1 MDISDCFWLFYASK
15 YNNRIRHQ
23 LVFGTLI
30 ITALVAYFSQ
40 FLEKKYTVTT
50 SIYTGITSNTGL
62 NDETRPDWQAV
73 NNTYDNLVNLTKS
86 RGTLENVSLKLLALN
101 LMHGDPEID
110 NLYITANNYKKLI
123 ASVPEEILHLVDTAS
138 LDKTVNLFK
147 EYKYSDSRNYL
158 HELFNGSSAFY
169 SYNALSSIIIRRQGN
184 SDLIEIA
191 YTSTDPGITWNTVK
205 LVSEELKYSY
215 NNLRYQT
222 ANDIVKYYEEELKKL
237 RVQLNK
243 QENEL
248 TDYNVKNS
256 VINYIEQ
263 TKAIAHSFADFE
275 NRYEETRRNYES
287 SSSIIKNLEQYMDI
301 RTKLVKSNEEFI
313 NTLAEVSR
321 ISGKITEIETF
332 TSDEM
337 LSKDQELVK
346 YREELRDAEKK
357 IGLITNNINSYKES
371 KEGLAI
377 EGLVQEWLNQT
388 LIQAKAQADL
398 KVLNERKNDF
408 ADQYKNYSP
417 IGTRINQQEREIHVT
432 EQSYLEVLHALN
444 MAKMK
449 QKNLQLTSSNLNT
462 ISDASYPLFS
472 DKGKRFLLVVA
483 AFIGS
488 IIFIIGLNL
497 VIELLDRTL
506 RDAERARRLTGMNI
520 LGAFTGRNSQ
530 LKYRGFVKT
539 CNRISAA
546 YACNRLT
553 PYIKKGDTLC
563 INILSLE
570 EKEGKT
576 FISRY
581 FQESW
586 EELGFNVKYLR
597 VGQDIPIDASLFM
610 AEHIDKHI
618 QLESRPDILI
628 VEYPSIQQYG
638 VPSHLLGSSQVNL
651 LVANAC
657 RVWKNSDTELVKYL
671 RDITEGTALYLYLNN
686 ATREAVEDF
695 TGQLPPQTS
704 MRSFANR
711 MMYMGLTATNTA
723 VK

>member
-1 MDISDCFWLFYASK
+1 MDITLYISRFIY
-15 YNNRIRHQ
+15 RIRHQ

-62 NDETRPDWQAV
+62 DDETRPDWQAV

-123 ASVPEEILHLVDTAS
+123 ASVPEEILLLVDTTS

-581 FQESW
+581 LQESW

>member
-1 MDISDCFWLFYASK
+1 MDITLYISRFIY
-15 YNNRIRHQ
+15 RIRHQ

-30 ITALVAYFSQ
+30 VTALVAYFSQ

-50 SIYTGITSNTGL
+50 SIYTGITSSTGL

-101 LMHGDPEID
+101 LMHGNPEID

-123 ASVPEEILHLVDTAS
+123 ASVPEEILHLVDTTS

-158 HELFNGSSAFY
+158 HELFNSTAAFY
-169 SYNALSSIIIRRQGN
+169 SYSALSSIIVRRQGN

-237 RVQLNK
+237 RAQLNK
-243 QENEL
+243 QEKEL
-248 TDYNVKNS
+248 TDYNVQNS

-263 TKAIAHSFADFE
+263 TKAIAHSFSDFE

-313 NTLAEVSR
+313 NTLAEISR

-337 LSKDQELVK
+337 LNKDQELVK
-346 YREELRDAEKK
+346 YREELRNAEKK

-371 KEGLAI
+371 KEGVAI

-408 ADQYKNYSP
+408 ADQYRVFSP

-462 ISDASYPLFS
+462 ISDASYPIFS
-472 DKGKRFLLVVA
+472 DKGKRLLVVIA

-488 IIFIIGLNL
+488 IIFILGINL

-506 RDAERARRLTGMNI
+506 RDAERAKRLTGMNI

-539 CNRISAA
+539 CSRISAD

-553 PYIKKGDTLC
+553 PFIKKDNTLC

-570 EKEGKT
+570 EKEGKS
-576 FISRY
+576 FISQY

-610 AEHIDKHI
+610 AEHIEKHI

-628 VEYPSIQQYG
+628 VEYPAIQQHG

-723 VK
+723 IK

>member
-1 MDISDCFWLFYASK
+1 MDITLYISRFIY
-15 YNNRIRHQ
+15 RIRHQ

-40 FLEKKYTVTT
+40 FLEKKYTVTA

-62 NDETRPDWQAV
+62 DDETRPDWQAV

-472 DKGKRFLLVVA
+472 DKGKRFLLVIA

>member
-1 MDISDCFWLFYASK
+1 MDITLYISRFIY
-15 YNNRIRHQ
+15 RIRHQ

-62 NDETRPDWQAV
+62 DDETRPDWQAV

-123 ASVPEEILHLVDTAS
+123 ASVPEEILLLVDTTS

-256 VINYIEQ
+256 VINDIEQ

>member
-1 MDISDCFWLFYASK
+1 MDITLYISRFIY
-15 YNNRIRHQ
+15 RIRHQ

-62 NDETRPDWQAV
+62 DDETRPDWQAV

-123 ASVPEEILHLVDTAS
+123 ASVPEEILLLVDTTS

-586 EELGFNVKYLR
+586 KELGFNVKYLR

>member
-1 MDISDCFWLFYASK
+1 MDITLYISRFIY
-15 YNNRIRHQ
+15 RIRHQ

-62 NDETRPDWQAV
+62 DDETRPDWQAV

-123 ASVPEEILHLVDTAS
+123 ASVPEEILLLVDTTS

-657 RVWKNSDTELVKYL
+657 RVWKNSETELVKYL

>member
-1 MDISDCFWLFYASK
+1 M
-15 YNNRIRHQ
+15 
-23 LVFGTLI
+23 
-30 ITALVAYFSQ
+30 
-40 FLEKKYTVTT
+40 
-50 SIYTGITSNTGL
+50 
-62 NDETRPDWQAV
+62 
-73 NNTYDNLVNLTKS
+73 VNLTKS

-472 DKGKRFLLVVA
+472 DKGKRFLLVIA

>member
-1 MDISDCFWLFYASK
+1 MDITLYISRFIY
-15 YNNRIRHQ
+15 RIRHQ
-23 LVFGTLI
+23 LVFETLI

-62 NDETRPDWQAV
+62 DDETRPDWQAV

-123 ASVPEEILHLVDTAS
+123 ASVPEEILLLVDTTS
-138 LDKTVNLFK
+138 LDRTVNLFK

>member
-1 MDISDCFWLFYASK
+1 MDITLYISRFIR
-15 YNNRIRHQ
+15 RIRHQ

-62 NDETRPDWQAV
+62 DDETRPDWQAV

-123 ASVPEEILHLVDTAS
+123 ASVPEEILLLVDTTS

>member
-1 MDISDCFWLFYASK
+1 MDITLYISRFIY
-15 YNNRIRHQ
+15 RIRHQ

-263 TKAIAHSFADFE
+263 IKAIAHSFADFE

>member
-1 MDISDCFWLFYASK
+1 MDITLYISRFIY
-15 YNNRIRHQ
+15 RIRHQ

-62 NDETRPDWQAV
+62 DDETRPDWQAV

-123 ASVPEEILHLVDTAS
+123 ASVPEEILLLVDTTS

-553 PYIKKGDTLC
+553 PYIKRGDTLR

>member
-1 MDISDCFWLFYASK
+1 MDITLYISRFIY
-15 YNNRIRHQ
+15 RIRHQ

-62 NDETRPDWQAV
+62 DDETRPDWQAV

-123 ASVPEEILHLVDTAS
+123 ASVPEEILLLVDTTS

-432 EQSYLEVLHALN
+432 EQSYLEVLHA
-444 MAKMK
+444 
-449 QKNLQLTSSNLNT
+449 SNLNT

>member
-1 MDISDCFWLFYASK
+1 M
-15 YNNRIRHQ
+15 
-23 LVFGTLI
+23 
-30 ITALVAYFSQ
+30 VAYFSQ

-62 NDETRPDWQAV
+62 DDETRPDWQAV

-123 ASVPEEILHLVDTAS
+123 ASVPEEILLLVDTTS

>member
-1 MDISDCFWLFYASK
+1 MDITLYISRFIY
-15 YNNRIRHQ
+15 RIRHQ

-62 NDETRPDWQAV
+62 DDETRPDWQAV

-123 ASVPEEILHLVDTAS
+123 ASVPEEILLLVDTTS

-313 NTLAEVSR
+313 NILAEVSR

>member
-1 MDISDCFWLFYASK
+1 MDITLYISRFIY
-15 YNNRIRHQ
+15 RIRHQ

-62 NDETRPDWQAV
+62 DDETRPDWQAV

-123 ASVPEEILHLVDTAS
+123 ASVPEEILLLVDTTS

-237 RVQLNK
+237 RVQLKK

>member
-1 MDISDCFWLFYASK
+1 MDITLYISRFIY
-15 YNNRIRHQ
+15 RIRHQ

-62 NDETRPDWQAV
+62 DDETRPDWQAV

-123 ASVPEEILHLVDTAS
+123 ASVPEEILLLVDTTS

-506 RDAERARRLTGMNI
+506 RDAERARRLTDMNI

>member
-1 MDISDCFWLFYASK
+1 MQRNPHSYQIATGYRTFYS
-15 YNNRIRHQ
+15 
-23 LVFGTLI
+23 LSLI
-30 ITALVAYFSQ
+30 YQPITKKRL

-472 DKGKRFLLVVA
+472 DKGKRFLLVIA

>member
-1 MDISDCFWLFYASK
+1 MDITLYISRFIY
-15 YNNRIRHQ
+15 RIRHQ

-123 ASVPEEILHLVDTAS
+123 ASVPEEILLLVDTTS

-346 YREELRDAEKK
+346 YRKELRDAEKK

-371 KEGLAI
+371 KEGIAI

>member
-1 MDISDCFWLFYASK
+1 MDITLYISRFIY
-15 YNNRIRHQ
+15 RIRHQ

-123 ASVPEEILHLVDTAS
+123 ASVPEEILLLVDTTS

-472 DKGKRFLLVVA
+472 DKGERFLLVVA

>member
-1 MDISDCFWLFYASK
+1 MDITLYISRFIY
-15 YNNRIRHQ
+15 RIRHQ

-62 NDETRPDWQAV
+62 DDETRPDWQAV

-123 ASVPEEILHLVDTAS
+123 ASVPEEILLLVDTTS

-222 ANDIVKYYEEELKKL
+222 ANDIVNYYEEELKKL

-371 KEGLAI
+371 KEGIAI

-671 RDITEGTALYLYLNN
+671 CDITEGTALYLYLNN

>member
-1 MDISDCFWLFYASK
+1 MDITLYISRFIY
-15 YNNRIRHQ
+15 RIRHQ

-123 ASVPEEILHLVDTAS
+123 ASVPEEILLLVDTTS

-472 DKGKRFLLVVA
+472 DKGKRFLLVIA

-563 INILSLE
+563 N
-570 EKEGKT
+570 K
-576 FISRY
+576 
-581 FQESW
+581 
-586 EELGFNVKYLR
+586 
-597 VGQDIPIDASLFM
+597 
-610 AEHIDKHI
+610 
-618 QLESRPDILI
+618 
-628 VEYPSIQQYG
+628 
-638 VPSHLLGSSQVNL
+638 
-651 LVANAC
+651 AC
-657 RVWKNSDTELVKYL
+657 DYSGGRTY
-671 RDITEGTALYLYLNN
+671 
-686 ATREAVEDF
+686 
-695 TGQLPPQTS
+695 GQL
-704 MRSFANR
+704 
-711 MMYMGLTATNTA
+711 GL
-723 VK
+723 

>member
-1 MDISDCFWLFYASK
+1 MDITLYISRFIY
-15 YNNRIRHQ
+15 RIRHQ

-62 NDETRPDWQAV
+62 DDETRPDWQAV

-123 ASVPEEILHLVDTAS
+123 ASVPEEILLLVDTTS

-205 LVSEELKYSY
+205 ELKYSY

>member
-1 MDISDCFWLFYASK
+1 MDITLYISRFIY
-15 YNNRIRHQ
+15 RIRHQ

-123 ASVPEEILHLVDTAS
+123 ASVPEEILLLVDTTS

-287 SSSIIKNLEQYMDI
+287 SSSIIKNLEQYMDV

-337 LSKDQELVK
+337 LSKNQELAK

-371 KEGLAI
+371 KEGIAI

>member
-1 MDISDCFWLFYASK
+1 MDITLYISRFIY
-15 YNNRIRHQ
+15 RIRHQ

-62 NDETRPDWQAV
+62 DDETRPDWQAV

-123 ASVPEEILHLVDTAS
+123 ASVPEEILLLVDTTS

-686 ATREAVEDF
+686 TTREAVEDF

>member
-1 MDISDCFWLFYASK
+1 MDITLYISRFIY
-15 YNNRIRHQ
+15 RIRHQ

-123 ASVPEEILHLVDTAS
+123 ASVPEEILHLVDTTS

-472 DKGKRFLLVVA
+472 DKGKRFLLVIA

>member
-1 MDISDCFWLFYASK
+1 MDITLYISRFIY
-15 YNNRIRHQ
+15 RIRHQ

-472 DKGKRFLLVVA
+472 DKGKRFLLVIA

>member
-1 MDISDCFWLFYASK
+1 MDITLYISRFIY
-15 YNNRIRHQ
+15 RIRHQ

-472 DKGKRFLLVVA
+472 DKGKRFLLVIA

-638 VPSHLLGSSQVNL
+638 VPSHLLGLSQVNL

>member
-1 MDISDCFWLFYASK
+1 MDITLYISRFIY
-15 YNNRIRHQ
+15 RIRHQ

-472 DKGKRFLLVVA
+472 DKGKRFLLVIA

-546 YACNRLT
+546 YACHRLT

>member
-1 MDISDCFWLFYASK
+1 MDITLYISRFIY
-15 YNNRIRHQ
+15 RIRHQ

-123 ASVPEEILHLVDTAS
+123 ASVPEEILLLVDTTS

-346 YREELRDAEKK
+346 YREELRDAEEK

-472 DKGKRFLLVVA
+472 DKGKRFLLVIA

>member
-1 MDISDCFWLFYASK
+1 MDITLYISRFIY
-15 YNNRIRHQ
+15 RIRHQ

-123 ASVPEEILHLVDTAS
+123 ASVPEEILLLVDTTS

-472 DKGKRFLLVVA
+472 DKGKRFLLVIA

>member
-1 MDISDCFWLFYASK
+1 MDITLYISRFIY
-15 YNNRIRHQ
+15 RIRHQ

-472 DKGKRFLLVVA
+472 DKGKRFLLVIA

-711 MMYMGLTATNTA
+711 MM
-723 VK
+723 

>member
-1 MDISDCFWLFYASK
+1 MDITLYISRFIY
-15 YNNRIRHQ
+15 RIRHQ

-62 NDETRPDWQAV
+62 DDETRPDWQAV

-123 ASVPEEILHLVDTAS
+123 ASVPEEILLLVDTTS

-444 MAKMK
+444 MAKMR

>member
-1 MDISDCFWLFYASK
+1 MDITLYISRFIY
-15 YNNRIRHQ
+15 RIRHQ

-472 DKGKRFLLVVA
+472 DKGKRFLLVIA

-711 MMYMGLTATNTA
+711 MMYIGLTATNTA

>member
-1 MDISDCFWLFYASK
+1 MDITLYISRFIY
-15 YNNRIRHQ
+15 RIRHQ

-398 KVLNERKNDF
+398 KVLNERKNGF

-472 DKGKRFLLVVA
+472 DKGKRFLLVIA

>member
-1 MDISDCFWLFYASK
+1 MDITLYISRFIY
-15 YNNRIRHQ
+15 RIRHQ

-123 ASVPEEILHLVDTAS
+123 ASVPEEILLLVDTTS

-462 ISDASYPLFS
+462 LSDASYPLFS
-472 DKGKRFLLVVA
+472 DKGKRFLLVIA

>member
-1 MDISDCFWLFYASK
+1 MDITLYISRFIY
-15 YNNRIRHQ
+15 RIRHQ

-62 NDETRPDWQAV
+62 DDETRPDWQAV

-123 ASVPEEILHLVDTAS
+123 ASVPEEILLLVDTTS

-205 LVSEELKYSY
+205 MVSEELKYSY

>member
-1 MDISDCFWLFYASK
+1 MDITLYISRFIY
-15 YNNRIRHQ
+15 RIRHQ

-472 DKGKRFLLVVA
+472 DKGKRFLLVIA

-711 MMYMGLTATNTA
+711 IDRKS
-723 VK
+723 VV

>member
-1 MDISDCFWLFYASK
+1 MDITLYISRFIY
-15 YNNRIRHQ
+15 RIRHQ

-472 DKGKRFLLVVA
+472 DKGKRFLLVIA

-686 ATREAVEDF
+686 ATREAGEDF